1 MKLKVMYVSVWRDC
15 EYGNNGFHIWLEAYN
30 WKGFFS
36 FRSPSAPSGRIF
48 LHPVSDWNDWNPEPL
63 GTGVSPEMNVV
74 SPEMNVVGRHHI
86 IEHAQTKAFLRLGLP
101 ALNLLNGSRT

>member
-15 EYGNNGFHIWLEAYN
+15 ECGNNGFHIWLEAYN
-30 WKGFFS
+30 WKGCFS
-36 FRSPSAPSGRIF
+36 FRSPSALSGRIF

-74 SPEMNVVGRHHI
+74 GRRHI
-86 IEHAQTKAFLRLGLP
+86 IEHAQTKAFLRLGVP
-101 ALNLLNGSRT
+101 A